1 MSARP
6 HRTETVENVEA
17 LVNVEATPIAS
28 DEPPAPARLTVQR
41 GLFFGPSALVPE
53 DLYSV
58 VTRGGARRE
67 RHRVVLDPHSTVG
80 TNTYWGRF
88 HATYWQR
95 WTAVGEV
102 EVTARVSGTGRV
114 RLMASDANKVW
125 RIVAAEDV
133 HDADGLG
140 VRLVGQLDR
149 FVDGGGLWLELTTE
163 SAPMTV
169 EDVRW
174 SVAADDDR
182 VEVLGDQRGGA
193 EEQPALHD
201 QPGRG
206 RVLVGDGR
214 SGPRGSNGLGGKRSC
229 CHAVRPSSGRGGRPA
244 ILGHTGVPDPVA
256 PTRSRS
262 REVPVGGRGRCAR
275 SPAGRWG

>member
-1 MSARP
+1 MSQNGAQEESNTDDPDRRTAAPHGSTTASHRDRCYRRP
-6 HRTETVENVEA
+6 AAPAV
-17 LVNVEATPIAS
+17 P
-28 DEPPAPARLTVQR
+28 DEHPAPTRLIVQR

-58 VTRGGARRE
+58 VIRGGARRE
-67 RHRVVLDPHSTVG
+67 RHRVVVDPHSAVG

-140 VRLVGQLDR
+140 RPAGRAARPVRRRRRPLAGADHR
-149 FVDGGGLWLELTTE
+149 
-163 SAPMTV
+163 
-169 EDVRW
+169 VRP
-174 SVAADDDR
+174 DDR
-182 VEVLGDQRGGA
+182 
-193 EEQPALHD
+193 
-201 QPGRG
+201 RG
-206 RVLVGDGR
+206 RAPGASPRPGR
-214 SGPRGSNGLGGKRSC
+214 SGR
-229 CHAVRPSSGRGGRPA
+229 RP
-244 ILGHTGVPDPVA
+244 
-256 PTRSRS
+256 
-262 REVPVGGRGRCAR
+262 
-275 SPAGRWG
+275 W

>member
-1 MSARP
+1 M
-6 HRTETVENVEA
+6 
-17 LVNVEATPIAS
+17 
-28 DEPPAPARLTVQR
+28 QR

-133 HDADGLG
+133 SAAEGLTCG
-140 VRLVGQLDR
+140 
-149 FVDGGGLWLELTTE
+149 
-163 SAPMTV
+163 
-169 EDVRW
+169 W
-174 SVAADDDR
+174 SRRSTGSSTAVA
-182 VEVLGDQRGGA
+182 
-193 EEQPALHD
+193 
-201 QPGRG
+201 
-206 RVLVGDGR
+206 
-214 SGPRGSNGLGGKRSC
+214 SGWS
-229 CHAVRPSSGRGGRPA
+229 
-244 ILGHTGVPDPVA
+244 
-256 PTRSRS
+256 
-262 REVPVGGRGRCAR
+262 
-275 SPAGRWG
+275 